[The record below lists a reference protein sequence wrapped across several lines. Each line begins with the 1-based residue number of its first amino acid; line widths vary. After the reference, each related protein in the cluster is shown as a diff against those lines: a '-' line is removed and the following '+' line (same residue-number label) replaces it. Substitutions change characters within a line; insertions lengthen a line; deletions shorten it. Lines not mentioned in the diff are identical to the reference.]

1 MDEIRVPLGTTRLPP
16 TEETLFPP
24 TEETGVVE
32 EVARALA
39 ASGRFPSAR
48 LEVFASEGT
57 VTLRG
62 RVASYYQ
69 KQVAQAAA
77 LPVIGGRELVND
89 VEVA

>member
-1 MDEIRVPLGTTRLPP
+1 MDETRGLLRIATLPY
-16 TEETLFPP
+16 TAEETD
-24 TEETGVVE
+24 
-32 EVARALA
+32 VAERVIRAIA
-39 ASGRFPSAR
+39 ASGRFPSGR

-77 LPVIGGRELVND
+77 LTVIEGRELVND